1 MSDPSAHHEPDRPP
15 HEQHSPPD
23 AQPLSVERPGDALAL
38 VKHTFGH
45 LPKDS
50 LVIIGL
56 SAGTTGGH
64 LRVDLAPVLRE
75 PERLGAQCAEWIAGP
90 AAAPAPEAAMALI
103 FDSEIPDPDCPDQYE
118 ILMAALA
125 RGLLEQAGASLVKV
139 WHVGHGYIRD
149 FQSCDVDER
158 ESFPG
163 EDADSALSNTLQR
176 IPALVSTR
184 ASSPLEALRD
194 FLAPNPLVTEDQQ
207 GRVCGH
213 QAPPPRRSEAV
224 TALWEAALR
233 RCLRE
238 APADRRADAGW
249 VHRSPEQTAALVRT
263 LEHPEHV
270 EILMAL
276 TVTGIDTLED
286 LLTRGDSDLGTVALT
301 DAVWGLSCEPPRW
314 ERVESL
320 VALLRHLLPY
330 AADAQR
336 AQILGLRS
344 WVEWLRGSGSTAS
357 VFADAVREQYPDLW
371 RSTAAP
377 PVARSVLAC
386 ISTLG
391 VCPWAQV
398 KESSYS
404 WWSGSR

>member
-1 MSDPSAHHEPDRPP
+1 MSDPSAHHDPDRAPRG
-15 HEQHSPPD
+15 QHSPPA

-38 VKHTFGH
+38 VQHTFGH
-45 LPKDS
+45 LPKES

-56 SAGTTGGH
+56 SAGMTGGH
-64 LRVDLAPVLRE
+64 LRVDLAPILQE

-90 AAAPAPEAAMALI
+90 AAAPAPDAAMALI
-103 FDSEIPDPDCPDQYE
+103 FDSEVPDPDSPDQYD
-118 ILMAALA
+118 IVMATLA
-125 RGLLEQAGASLVKV
+125 EGLLEQAGASLVKV
-139 WHVGHGYIRD
+139 WHVGQGYIRD
-149 FQSCDVDER
+149 YQSCDVDER

-163 EDADSALSNTLQR
+163 EDADSALSITLQR
-176 IPALVSTR
+176 IPELVSTR
-184 ASSPLEALRD
+184 ASSPIEALRE
-194 FLAPNPLVTEDQQ
+194 FLAPNPLATEDQQ
-207 GRVCGH
+207 ERVRGH
-213 QAPPPRRSEAV
+213 QAPPPSRGEAV

-238 APADRRADAGW
+238 APTDRRADAGW
-249 VHRSPEQTAALVRT
+249 IHRSPEQTSALLRT
-263 LEHPEHV
+263 LERPEHV
-270 EILMAL
+270 EMLMAL
-276 TVTGIDTLED
+276 TVTGIDTLEA
-286 LLTRGDSDLGTVALT
+286 LCPRADSDDGTAPLT

-314 ERVESL
+314 ERVDAL
-320 VALLRHLLPY
+320 VSLLRQLLPY

-336 AQILGLRS
+336 AEILGLRS

-357 VFADAVREQYPDLW
+357 VFADAVREQYPDVW
-371 RSTAAP
+371 SSTAAA

-404 WWSGSR
+404 WWLGTR